1 MEANTMAGANI
12 IFPDCI
18 ICLNPLQSDLVIPGF
33 CGHVFHNDCLKDWRN
48 KGNNDK
54 CPVCKRDASHTIKLI
69 FDIKYNSEDNITQ
82 EPQTLN
88 ELLKAK
94 QILEKKNKKYE
105 NEIKELTEYN
115 EQCQKKVEDFA
126 KRVEENLK
134 NITKYKN
141 DYLNFKYSLEQE
153 KEKNQK
159 LSDIIDKLTKEKNI
173 LENFK
178 KRFEFKSEIDDETE
192 KIILNKDIEKAQE
205 NFETQFYKLL
215 NDDDEKKGLR
225 EYFYVLQQKILKLT
239 KENEELKKDKKNFFV
254 KEKEKNYIYNNG
266 TCTTYT
272 QLLML
277 TSEPKK
283 RNYIEYMKDNKIN
296 DNNKLNEEKKNL
308 KKGLDIK
315 DVSNDSFDATT
326 NNNKNNK
333 GINLIINE
341 NSQNKRKIN
350 TIKLN
355 YNNNKN
361 IGKDNKKLFTNP
373 LNKKELTFK
382 NK

>member
-1 MEANTMAGANI
+1 
-12 IFPDCI
+12 
-18 ICLNPLQSDLVIPGF
+18 
-33 CGHVFHNDCLKDWRN
+33 
-48 KGNNDK
+48 
-54 CPVCKRDASHTIKLI
+54 
-69 FDIKYNSEDNITQ
+69 
-82 EPQTLN
+82 
-88 ELLKAK
+88 
-94 QILEKKNKKYE
+94 
-105 NEIKELTEYN
+105 
-115 EQCQKKVEDFA
+115 
-126 KRVEENLK
+126 
-134 NITKYKN
+134 
-141 DYLNFKYSLEQE
+141 
-153 KEKNQK
+153 
-159 LSDIIDKLTKEKNI
+159 
-173 LENFK
+173 
-178 KRFEFKSEIDDETE
+178 
-192 KIILNKDIEKAQE
+192 
-205 NFETQFYKLL
+205 
-215 NDDDEKKGLR
+215 
-225 EYFYVLQQKILKLT
+225 
-239 KENEELKKDKKNFFV
+239 
-254 KEKEKNYIYNNG
+254 
-266 TCTTYT
+266 
-272 QLLML
+272 ML

-283 RNYIEYMKDNKIN
+283 RNYIEYMRDNKIN

>member
-1 MEANTMAGANI
+1 MEANTMAGTNI

-33 CGHVFHNDCLKDWRN
+33 CGHVFHIDCLKDWRN

-192 KIILNKDIEKAQE
+192 KIILNKDTEKAQE

-225 EYFYVLQQKILKLT
+225 EYFYVLQQKIMKLT
-239 KENEELKKDKKNFFV
+239 QENEELKKEKKNFV
-254 KEKEKNYIYNNG
+254 NNYNYGFNNSN
-266 TCTTYT
+266 TTYT
-272 QLLML
+272 QLMQL
-277 TSEPKK
+277 TSGTNK
-283 RNYIEYMKDNKIN
+283 RNYIDYLKETNINKNKSNEDNNINDKDKINNNQGLNLILDEKPENKRQINSIKLKKDNHENVQKEFRKLF
-296 DNNKLNEEKKNL
+296 NNPL
-308 KKGLDIK
+308 
-315 DVSNDSFDATT
+315 
-326 NNNKNNK
+326 KNNH
-333 GINLIINE
+333 LA
-341 NSQNKRKIN
+341 
-350 TIKLN
+350 
-355 YNNNKN
+355 
-361 IGKDNKKLFTNP
+361 
-373 LNKKELTFK
+373 FK